1 MYRKN
6 GVLDIFT
13 DTVSDVGVSALK
25 SAMPAISAE
34 IQQIAQKQSAS
45 VVNELRAV
53 LPDRSSMIALGKE
66 ISLTIQQAINQN
78 ILPQLYN
85 RPSKLGSVLLSDSE
99 LRVLYDK
106 GIKAIP
112 QRKDIPFNVMG
123 TQLTLS
129 LDLRK
134 VVQSGLPFSTFKE
147 MVTEF
152 DPLINTVK
160 AETIPFV
167 EDRAK
172 DLATLAIAS
181 GFVAGA
187 LVMFGMTKLY
197 YSFERSSTIV
207 STLNEP

>member
-1 MYRKN
+1 MYREN
-6 GVLDIFT
+6 GLLDDLT
-13 DTVSDVGVSALK
+13 DVVSDVGVSALR

-66 ISLTIQQAINQN
+66 ISLTIRQAINQN

-106 GIKAIP
+106 GINAIP
-112 QRKDIPFNVMG
+112 QRKNIPFNVKG

-134 VVQSGLPFSTFKE
+134 IVQSGLPFSTFKE

-181 GFVAGA
+181 GFIAGA
-187 LVMFGMTKLY
+187 LVMFGMAKLY
-197 YSFERSSTIV
+197 YSFDTK
-207 STLNEP
+207 

>member
-1 MYRKN
+1 
-6 GVLDIFT
+6 
-13 DTVSDVGVSALK
+13 
-25 SAMPAISAE
+25 
-34 IQQIAQKQSAS
+34 
-45 VVNELRAV
+45 
-53 LPDRSSMIALGKE
+53 
-66 ISLTIQQAINQN
+66 
-78 ILPQLYN
+78 
-85 RPSKLGSVLLSDSE
+85 KLGSVLLSDSE